1 MLATGLVVV
10 AVTAALVTLLLDSGD
25 AAEKAAS
32 PATTTRSTTKTTD
45 QAPTTEPTTTTPTTT
60 TPTTTTVT
68 PPPQQQQPQQPQQQP
83 QQPATP
89 DAAISAYYALM
100 PGNLDQAWTRLTP
113 KFQAHPAGGRS
124 GYEEWW
130 STVSTV
136 ACTQVTLTGSN
147 TVEATILYTFTSGE
161 RRRELHRYT
170 LVNQN
175 GVWLIDAVTVVSSTP
190 V

>member
-1 MLATGLVVV
+1 MLAAGLVVV
-10 AVTAALVTLLLDSGD
+10 AVTAALVTLLLDSGN
-25 AAEKAAS
+25 AAEKAAP
-32 PATTTRSTTKTTD
+32 PAPTSRSTTKTTD
-45 QAPTTEPTTTTPTTT
+45 QPPTTEPTKTTPATTTPTTT
-60 TPTTTTVT
+60 TAT
-68 PPPQQQQPQQPQQQP
+68 PPPQQQPQQQQQQP

-100 PGNLDQAWTRLTP
+100 PGNLDQAWTRLTA

-124 GYEEWW
+124 GYERWW
-130 STVSTV
+130 NSVSAV

-147 TVEATILYTFTSGE
+147 TVEATILYTFTNGE
-161 RRRELHRYT
+161 RTRELHRYT